1 MIMKKPG
8 KFFVAILA
16 VCFLCTGLVMLRPHK
31 ASAAAAPSSVGYVDY
46 GLLVNQHPET
56 PKATEAL
63 KAEQEKLKKEF
74 ENKAAG
80 LSSDKEKQDLSLQ
93 LGKQLEQKRRE
104 LFSPIINSINTA
116 IKDVATE
123 KGLSIVVDK
132 AVVLFGGQEITA
144 DVGKK
149 IAGK

>member
-1 MIMKKPG
+1 MVLPN
-8 KFFVAILA
+8 
-16 VCFLCTGLVMLRPHK
+16 K

-46 GLLVNQHPET
+46 GLLVSQHPDT
-56 PKATEAL
+56 PKANEAL

-74 ENKAAG
+74 ESKVAG

-93 LGKQLEQKRRE
+93 FGKQLEQKRWE
-104 LFSPIINSINTA
+104 LLSPIMNSINTA

-123 KGLSIVVDK
+123 KGLSIVIDK
-132 AVVLFGGQEITA
+132 SVVMFGGQDITA

-149 IAGK
+149 VAGK